1 MGMYWNQQMIS
12 QLVCGNDLSA
22 AARRQ
27 ADEIAEGEP
36 H

>member
-12 QLVCGNDLSA
+12 QLVCGNDPSA
-22 AARRQ
+22 AARGQ
-27 ADEIAEGEP
+27 ADEIAECKP